1 MSLGIVRVIFF
12 PAQVKNT
19 QQDKQTIVNPP
30 VARQTQE
37 TLLVGAWAATV
48 DALFKKITCW
58 KNVPEGGS
66 DLNT

>member
-1 MSLGIVRVIFF
+1 MLGVTRHCEGILF

-19 QQDKQTIVNPP
+19 QQDKQTIVIPP

-48 DALFKKITCW
+48 DALFKTTC
-58 KNVPEGGS
+58 
-66 DLNT
+66 